1 MLDEYFAEQM
11 KEVIR
16 LCSRTRQTMLF
27 SATMTE
33 EVKDLAAVS
42 LDKPVKVFVNS
53 STDVAM
59 NLRQEFVRI
68 RPNKEGDRE
77 AIVSGNYTVSSLD
90 SCGFGL
96 V

>member
-33 EVKDLAAVS
+33 EVKDLATVS
-42 LDKPVKVFVNS
+42 LDRPIKVFVNS

-77 AIVSGNYTVSSLD
+77 AIMAGLG
-90 SCGFGL
+90 SCLCGSF
-96 V
+96 